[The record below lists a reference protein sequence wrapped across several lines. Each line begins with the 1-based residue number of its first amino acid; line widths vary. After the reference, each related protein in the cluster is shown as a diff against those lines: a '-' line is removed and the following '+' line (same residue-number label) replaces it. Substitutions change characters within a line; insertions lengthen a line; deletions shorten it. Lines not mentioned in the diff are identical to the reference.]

1 MDRRESMKSMLVGTL
16 AGGLVIN
23 GCAPSGE
30 LSSQDIPP
38 KTALYGRTLAE
49 IARDQKLLG
58 DNFFSK
64 HELESI
70 AVLCDLILPASG
82 DFGSA
87 NDAGVPEF
95 IAFIAKDMKYHQLP
109 LRGGL
114 MWLDNRANKKFG
126 TSFKSCTGP
135 QHKELLDEIAYPDKA
150 TPEVGQGV
158 RFFNLMRNLTLTG
171 YYTTKMGIDALG
183 YKGNSPNVWDGV
195 PEDVLSEHGLAY
207 DEEWLAKCIDQQ
219 TRNEIA
225 QWDDNGNLLN

>member
-30 LSSQDIPP
+30 PASQGVTP
-38 KTALYGRTLAE
+38 KTGLYGRMPAE
-49 IARDQKLLG
+49 IARDQQLIEDK
-58 DNFFSK
+58 FFSE
-64 HELESI
+64 HELETI

-82 DFGSA
+82 EFGSA

-95 IAFIAKDMKYHQLP
+95 IAFIAKDMRYQQVP

-114 MWLDNRANKKFG
+114 MWLDNRANRKFG
-126 TSFKSCTGP
+126 TNFKSCTGS

-195 PEDVLSEHGLAY
+195 PDDVLAEHGLAY

-225 QWDDNGNLLN
+225 KWDDNGNLLN